1 MQTPI
6 TLVAMLTSLETYFV
20 AIKPRKSAKNDLF
33 FYFFLQVNRG
43 GGRYLYGQNTNK
55 YI

>member
-6 TLVAMLTSLETYFV
+6 TLAAMLTSLETYFV
-20 AIKPRKSAKNDLF
+20 ANKLRKYAKNEFF
-33 FYFFLQVNRG
+33 FYFFTGQRR

>member
-20 AIKPRKSAKNDLF
+20 ANKLCKCAKTSF
-33 FYFFLQVNRG
+33 SIFLQAKG
-43 GGRYLYGQNTNK
+43 GGSRYLYGQNTNK

>member
-6 TLVAMLTSLETYFV
+6 MLVAMLTSLETYFV
-20 AIKPRKSAKNDLF
+20 ANKLRKCAKNEF
-33 FYFFLQVNRG
+33 FYFFLQVNG
-43 GGRYLYGQNTNK
+43 GSGKYLYEQNTNK

>member
-20 AIKPRKSAKNDLF
+20 ANKPRKCTKTGFSSI
-33 FYFFLQVNRG
+33 FLQVNG
-43 GGRYLYGQNTNK
+43 GGRQVFVWTK
-55 YI
+55 HT